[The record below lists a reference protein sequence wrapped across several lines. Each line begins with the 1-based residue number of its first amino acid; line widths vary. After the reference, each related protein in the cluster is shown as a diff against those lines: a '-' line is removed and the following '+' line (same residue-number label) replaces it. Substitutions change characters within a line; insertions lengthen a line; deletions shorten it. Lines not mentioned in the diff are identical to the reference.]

1 MLEFI
6 VLLRQRYQAVLL
18 QLTEN
23 SAVAET
29 FRQRIEQL
37 TFAEAFIRK
46 GRSLESRY
54 KLPLQIAIIGP
65 TQTGKSSVSNL
76 ILESN
81 VAGVSPLAGYTVHPH
96 GFCVEVSPAACHGLQ
111 AYFGRYQQLA
121 PEQLSNLRYDCY
133 ALAENPHPSP
143 LLPPC
148 VFWDTP
154 DFDSIDASDYKE
166 SVIRTIALADI
177 IVLVVSKEKYAD
189 QSVWEIMS
197 TIETFK
203 QPTLICVNKLNEG
216 NEETIVQSLR
226 EKWQQARTD
235 VFPKVVPLLYE
246 KEAGIPSWPSHYA
259 DVFFQLA
266 KKVDYH
272 AHSKLQQ
279 ALINKYWQDW
289 IEPILAEHK
298 AQEDWQKLVNRS
310 VDQALDEYKRDYLNH
325 PHHYDTF
332 QKTLI
337 ELLVLLEVPGV
348 AKTLSKV
355 RRVLTWPAR
364 QVMQIGKVK
373 NTSIYASQELAAL
386 NQIGEHLLIQLA
398 DQLLEKNDTDREQ
411 QLWWQSVYRLLRE
424 QRSIILQ
431 DFNQAARLYHGD
443 FQQDVEA
450 SARRLYRK
458 LEQHPLLLN
467 GIRAT
472 RITTD
477 AVLMGLVIHAGGV
490 GVSDLFLTPAMLS
503 MTSLLTE
510 SAIGSYVNKVEAE
523 LKYQQLLTVKNRL
536 FIEVVQH
543 ALYQLPQLMTDR
555 NRFAISHKQLQ
566 EAQQQR
572 TDTRYGLQLL

>member
-18 QLTEN
+18 QLNDN

-65 TQTGKSSVSNL
+65 TQTGKSSVTNL

-111 AYFGRYQQLA
+111 AYFGRYQQLK

-148 VFWDTP
+148 IFWDTP
-154 DFDSIDASDYKE
+154 DFDSIDSNDYKE
-166 SVIRTIALADI
+166 GVIRTIALADI

-189 QSVWEIMS
+189 QSVWEMMS
-197 TIETFK
+197 TIEAFK

-216 NEETIVQSLR
+216 NEDTIVQSLK
-226 EKWQQARTD
+226 EKWQHARTD
-235 VFPKVVPLLYE
+235 AFPSVVPLFYE
-246 KEAGIPSWPSHYA
+246 KDTGMPTWSPDYAGI
-259 DVFFQLA
+259 FFQLA
-266 KKVDYH
+266 KKVDPH
-272 AHSKLQQ
+272 AHGKLQHG
-279 ALINKYWQDW
+279 LINKYWQNW
-289 IEPILAEHK
+289 IEPILAEHQ
-298 AQEDWQKLVNRS
+298 AQADWQTLINHCIE
-310 VDQALDEYKRDYLNH
+310 QALSEYKRDYLNH

-332 QKTLI
+332 QKTI
-337 ELLVLLEVPGV
+337 VELLVLLEIPGM
-348 AKTLSKV
+348 AKVLSKI
-355 RRVLTWPAR
+355 RRVLTWPVR
-364 QVMQIGKVK
+364 QITQLGKGK
-373 NTSIYASQELAAL
+373 TAGFYANQELGLL
-386 NQIGEHLLIQLA
+386 NQIGEHLLIQISE
-398 DQLLEKNDTDREQ
+398 QLLEKNATDRKQ
-411 QLWWQSVYRLLRE
+411 QVWWQSMYRLVRE
-424 QRSIILQ
+424 QRGVILQ
-431 DFNQAARLYHGD
+431 DFNREALEYHQH

-450 SARRLYRK
+450 SARRLYYK
-458 LEQHPLLLN
+458 LEQHPILLN
-467 GIRAT
+467 SIRAT

-477 AVLMGLVIHAGGV
+477 AVMMALIIHAGGI

-503 MTSLLTE
+503 ITSLLTE
-510 SAIGSYVNKVEAE
+510 SALGSYMSKVEAE
-523 LKYQQLLTVKNRL
+523 LKQQQLSAVKKRL
-536 FIEVVQH
+536 FIETVQQ
-543 ALYQLPQLMTDR
+543 ALYQLPQLMTDD
-555 NRFAISHKQLQ
+555 NRFAISAEQLRA
-566 EAQQQR
+566 AQQQR